1 MRGAGAT
8 WLVRLALGHVVHLHP
23 GVAFD
28 CAYLIEQEAVEKDKV
43 ENMTITVGTQRRAVL
58 EAIAFGA
65 FLRDVET
72 HVDLEYRLLTP
83 VSSAGGGP
91 FGGRDGNGGGG
102 GSGGGGN
109 QPVRR

>member
-1 MRGAGAT
+1 M
-8 WLVRLALGHVVHLHP
+8 
-23 GVAFD
+23 
-28 CAYLIEQEAVEKDKV
+28 EKDKV

-72 HVDLEYRLLTP
+72 HVDQEYQLLTP

-91 FGGRDGNGGGG
+91 FSGSNGGGNGGNGGGG
-102 GSGGGGN
+102 GGGGGKGGN

>member
-1 MRGAGAT
+1 MS
-8 WLVRLALGHVVHLHP
+8 W
-23 GVAFD
+23 
-28 CAYLIEQEAVEKDKV
+28 CCSQEAVEQDKV

-72 HVDLEYRLLTP
+72 HVDMEYRLLTP

-91 FGGRDGNGGGG
+91 FSGRGDGDGSG
-102 GSGGGGN
+102 GSGGGGGN

>member
-1 MRGAGAT
+1 MMAGC
-8 WLVRLALGHVVHLHP
+8 LNRNLHF
-23 GVAFD
+23 GKMTSNV
-28 CAYLIEQEAVEKDKV
+28 LLLQEAVEQDKV

-91 FGGRDGNGGGG
+91 FSGRGDGGTGGGG
-102 GSGGGGN
+102 GGGGGGN